1 MTKLTKV
8 PLTARAVLQR
18 INRKLGEQQRQLRA
32 AQGKERDSLGDYYV
46 VDLKNERV
54 RDHDVDL
61 EALAR
66 RMGCMRE
73 WEELRK

>member
-1 MTKLTKV
+1 MTKMMKV

-18 INRKLGEQQRQLRA
+18 INRVLAREKKQLRA

-46 VDLKNERV
+46 VDAKANAV

-66 RMGCMRE
+66 KLRVLRD
-73 WEELRK
+73 WEELR